1 MSVYS
6 YAQQIEQA
14 AKALEAARDPESALD
29 ALELLRSL
37 TDDAQ
42 MMALLASSFRL
53 LVDVLPSDPPA
64 VDKPVIPTRYPR

>member
-1 MSVYS
+1 MSLYS

-14 AKALEAARDPESALD
+14 AKALEVARDPESALD
-29 ALELLRSL
+29 ALELLRAL

-53 LVDVLPSDPPA
+53 LVDMLPAGPPP
-64 VDKPVIPTRYPR
+64 VDKSVIPAPYPR